1 MNEVILAFNKYFR
14 VVLADSAQL
23 LHEVFRLR
31 YQVYCEDT
39 RLANH
44 HLFPITWKVM
54 NTTGVLRISC
64 FNIDHPAIS

>member
-39 RLANH
+39 RLAIIIYFRS
-44 HLFPITWKVM
+44 LGK
-54 NTTGVLRISC
+54 
-64 FNIDHPAIS
+64 